1 MERQQ
6 SGDSM
11 QPPAP
16 MSDEE
21 KADLRRFLGSYTAAD
36 RPGVPRKTGEK
47 PDNVRR
53 LDTRRDRDT
62 TKEVD

>member
-1 MERQQ
+1 MEGQQ
-6 SGDSM
+6 SGDGV
-11 QPPAP
+11 QRPTP

-36 RPGVPRKTGEK
+36 RPGVPRNTGEK

-53 LDTRRDRDT
+53 LDAHRESRPNEID
-62 TKEVD
+62 